1 MVFVDPTMRM
11 AREFQLRGIPTTF
24 IVDEN
29 SKIDW
34 RIEGVINS
42 NNIKFLDWLKE
53 KYK

>member
-1 MVFVDPTMRM
+1 MVFVDPTMRI
-11 AREFQLRGIPTTF
+11 AREFKLRGIPTTF

-42 NNIKFLDWLKE
+42 NNTKFLDWLKE